1 MTLMTHATASRQQRN
16 ERQRG
21 RVLLVMN
28 ERMARLCG
36 PTLEE
41 AGACVVGVTGGM
53 AAIVSVQ
60 RTRPNIVVA
69 EIELNDLRAAELVRT
84 IANLHENM
92 PLIFV
97 GAEEASF
104 NRRLEALSL
113 GAFDYF
119 QLPVELPLLAART
132 AQLVQIQLTIERL
145 RAEADQDYLTG
156 LANRRRFRVALGQEV
171 ERWRR
176 YKVPCSLL
184 LVDVDKLKNINDA
197 FGHSAGDIV
206 IRHVAHMLRESSR
219 DNDTAARLG
228 GEEFALLLA
237 GADDAR
243 AFAAAERV
251 RAAIASSHVER
262 VGTATVSIGVASCPT
277 HAASERELYS
287 AADAALYRAK
297 RDGRNCV
304 RMAER

>member
-97 GAEEASF
+97 SSSARKKLPSTGDWKRFRS
-104 NRRLEALSL
+104 ALSTT
-113 GAFDYF
+113 FSY
-119 QLPVELPLLAART
+119 RWNCRCSRR
-132 AQLVQIQLTIERL
+132 ER
-145 RAEADQDYLTG
+145 R
-156 LANRRRFRVALGQEV
+156 NWSRF
-171 ERWRR
+171 
-176 YKVPCSLL
+176 
-184 LVDVDKLKNINDA
+184 N
-197 FGHSAGDIV
+197 
-206 IRHVAHMLRESSR
+206 
-219 DNDTAARLG
+219 
-228 GEEFALLLA
+228 
-237 GADDAR
+237 
-243 AFAAAERV
+243 
-251 RAAIASSHVER
+251 
-262 VGTATVSIGVASCPT
+262 
-277 HAASERELYS
+277 
-287 AADAALYRAK
+287 
-297 RDGRNCV
+297 
-304 RMAER
+304 